1 MRKPDK
7 ATTSKIMAS
16 IPSKNTKPELRLGK
30 AMWSMGLRYRK
41 HYPIKGKPDFV
52 FVSAK
57 LAVFCDGDFWH
68 GNNWRI
74 RGMKSF
80 DEELSSYSDFWKNKI
95 VSNMKRDKNVNNL
108 LKEDG
113 WKVLRFWESD
123 VLKSPKECAKVVLA
137 EYDKRYSKSNG
148 LQASRV

>member
-1 MRKPDK
+1 
-7 ATTSKIMAS
+7 
-16 IPSKNTKPELRLGK
+16 
-30 AMWSMGLRYRK
+30 
-41 HYPIKGKPDFV
+41 
-52 FVSAK
+52 
-57 LAVFCDGDFWH
+57 
-68 GNNWRI
+68 
-74 RGMKSF
+74 MKSF

>member
-1 MRKPDK
+1 MRK
-7 ATTSKIMAS
+7 AEITHKIMSS
-16 IPSKNTKPELRLGK
+16 IRSKDTIPEKILGS
-30 AMWSMGLRYRK
+30 AMWKHGLRYRK
-41 HYPIKGKPDFV
+41 HYDIYGKPDFV
-52 FVSAK
+52 FIRK
-57 LAVFCDGDFWH
+57 KIAVFCDGDFWH

-74 RGMKSF
+74 RGMKGF

-113 WKVLRFWESD
+113 WKILRFWESD
-123 VLKSPKECAKVVLA
+123 VLKSSKECAKVVLA

-148 LQASRV
+148 LQTSRV